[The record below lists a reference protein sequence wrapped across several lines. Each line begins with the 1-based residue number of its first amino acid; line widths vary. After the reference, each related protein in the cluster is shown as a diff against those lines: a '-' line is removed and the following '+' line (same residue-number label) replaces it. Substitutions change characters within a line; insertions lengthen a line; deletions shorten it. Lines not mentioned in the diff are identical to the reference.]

1 MSDLLNDGYNHISII
16 GKIKSCVPYLI
27 RYTGYGFWTGV
38 EVAMFTGLP
47 RLLIFPVVAYII
59 GKDNFGLFIFAFSIV
74 MTIGRTP
81 SGGLVAGV
89 IRYMSEMDEPD
100 RHYLVTTA
108 IMLCRIAMGIV
119 IIIGLFALFV
129 ARFVFHLKPELF
141 WIILPLL
148 FMLYSWNIFEVQAVR
163 YRVERSFMVRAG
175 WYSVLSL
182 MLIISIPLSYFA
194 GVVGMAWGYSL
205 GFVIAQ
211 SILGYKQRI
220 LFKKLVFHAKKAK
233 LLSHM
238 WLHMSLALILVLSA
252 RYVYRIILGLFGTY
266 SDVSLLF
273 GATNVIDLCV
283 APMAILQLVL
293 LSMFA
298 RYQTIQELG
307 KRRQLI
313 VFSAVFAL
321 MILSTSFVYFAGPFV
336 TKLLFPEF
344 AGESARILRSIVLV
358 VPFSVIITFFNPFV
372 VKFGDIRYVSALN
385 FLTLLA
391 HLVPALI
398 MIPLWGIKGAVI
410 SLNIGYPIS
419 ASGWLVAVVLTY
431 RKATASSDMARQRE
445 QEKLDIGIRNT

>member
-1 MSDLLNDGYNHISII
+1 
-16 GKIKSCVPYLI
+16 
-27 RYTGYGFWTGV
+27 
-38 EVAMFTGLP
+38 
-47 RLLIFPVVAYII
+47 
-59 GKDNFGLFIFAFSIV
+59 
-74 MTIGRTP
+74 
-81 SGGLVAGV
+81 
-89 IRYMSEMDEPD
+89 
-100 RHYLVTTA
+100 
-108 IMLCRIAMGIV
+108 
-119 IIIGLFALFV
+119 
-129 ARFVFHLKPELF
+129 
-141 WIILPLL
+141 
-148 FMLYSWNIFEVQAVR
+148 
-163 YRVERSFMVRAG
+163 
-175 WYSVLSL
+175 
-182 MLIISIPLSYFA
+182 
-194 GVVGMAWGYSL
+194 
-205 GFVIAQ
+205 
-211 SILGYKQRI
+211 
-220 LFKKLVFHAKKAK
+220 
-233 LLSHM
+233 
-238 WLHMSLALILVLSA
+238 
-252 RYVYRIILGLFGTY
+252 
-266 SDVSLLF
+266 
-273 GATNVIDLCV
+273 
-283 APMAILQLVL
+283 MAILQLVL